1 MCSTT
6 LCANLF
12 RFEAFAM
19 TKTKKLE
26 KQPASTKVNLTI
38 KIDKALLRKIRII
51 AAEQGTSISALVADA
66 INEKSTQSGRYEE
79 AMKRALT
86 LMEEGI
92 PFEGP
97 MLTREQ
103 MHERR

>member
-1 MCSTT
+1 
-6 LCANLF
+6 
-12 RFEAFAM
+12 M
-19 TKTKKLE
+19 TKTKEPE
-26 KQPASTKVNLTI
+26 KQAASNKVNLTL
-38 KIDKALLRKIRII
+38 KIGRDVLRKLRIL
-51 AAEQGTSISALVADA
+51 AAEKDTSISSLVSDI

-79 AMKRALT
+79 AMRHSLT
-86 LMEEGI
+86 LMEVGI

>member
-1 MCSTT
+1 M
-6 LCANLF
+6 A
-12 RFEAFAM
+12 
-19 TKTKKLE
+19 KTKSPE
-26 KQPASTKVNLTI
+26 NTASTKINVTI
-38 KIDKALLRKIRII
+38 KLDKDLLRKTRIL
-51 AAEQGTSISALVADA
+51 AAEKDTSISAVVADA
-66 INEKSTQSGRYEE
+66 LKQQSTQSGRYEE
-79 AMKRALT
+79 AKRRAMA